1 MPDTDKIRERLSEA
15 SDYDKHMALEKVL
28 DELEDGCLCEFRD
41 TTDMLCSDCELILVI
56 QNELCEEE

>member
-28 DELEDGCLCEFRD
+28 DECEQ
-41 TTDMLCSDCELILVI
+41 LQNSDNAGLVKSVLANKVIYII
-56 QNELCEEE
+56 QNELCEEVE